1 MPNPK
6 VRETT
11 PEARGRITA
20 RVPQSLVETLDL
32 AASMVGSTVS
42 QFVAQAAL
50 EKAER
55 IIENERVIR
64 MSAQTA
70 AWFFDLIDNP
80 PPPTPT
86 LANAIKRYNARKVSS
101 EGSNSTFEF
110 GA

>member
-1 MPNPK
+1 MAKTK
-6 VRETT
+6 VRETS
-11 PEARGRITA
+11 PKNRGRITA

-80 PPPTPT
+80 PPPNPT
-86 LANAIKRYNARKVSS
+86 LANAMKRYNARKVSD